1 MQVVLPWSIEST
13 SFFPHDATMKDESA
27 VQNRSIICERVK
39 EKDSEEMRV
48 KVRMREARAGRGG
61 GEETYR
67 KKEKEKKR
75 EEGKEAGQSRRDNLR
90 AER

>member
-1 MQVVLPWSIEST
+1 MQMVLPWSIEST

-48 KVRMREARAGRGG
+48 KVRMREARAGG
-61 GEETYR
+61 GERRR

-75 EEGKEAGQSRRDNLR
+75 EEEKEAGQSRGDNLR